1 MDRELF
7 WILLALIFIVGAMA
21 MAAAILIINS
31 WQPGG
36 RRAGYHG
43 TNWYVELWNIAI
55 GYQVE
60 IRFTNNYVL
69 GRLSLYENIIDRRPL
84 EMDPTVS
91 REHCLLYEQDGM
103 LMVWNMSAVNP
114 AVINGYRLNT
124 PAQLLAGDRLELGNS
139 VYLVTR
145 VERI

>member
-1 MDRELF
+1 
-7 WILLALIFIVGAMA
+7 
-21 MAAAILIINS
+21 
-31 WQPGG
+31 
-36 RRAGYHG
+36 
-43 TNWYVELWNIAI
+43 
-55 GYQVE
+55 
-60 IRFTNNYVL
+60 
-69 GRLSLYENIIDRRPL
+69 
-84 EMDPTVS
+84 MDPTVS